1 MSRIKIGVLPK
12 RIATTYTPESYLA
25 ETFSLL
31 NIVTIGNS
39 VYMSVADS
47 NVGQPLSDGNYWV
60 CLVDGNARQQAI
72 DAAQAAQEEADRLRD
87 QEAEVVAEAL
97 ASLTAIV
104 PVSSGTTDLT
114 IRENRFYHVAGDVDT
129 LNVVIATPTDTGH
142 VQIYQLRLKTGTT
155 PAITFT
161 AQDGSTILYPEW
173 YELDPSTEYEFSLL
187 YDGSNYLLRYANYE

>member
-12 RIATTYTPESYLA
+12 RIATTYTTESYLA

-39 VYMSVADS
+39 VYMSVADD
-47 NVGQPLSDGNYWV
+47 NAGQPLSDANYWV

-97 ASLTAIV
+97 ASLTSIV
-104 PVSSGTTDLT
+104 PVTSGTTDLT

-142 VQIYQLRLKTGTT
+142 IQIYQLRLKTGTT

-173 YELDPSTEYEFSLL
+173 YELAPSTEYEFSLL